1 MDTNATLSKKQNWI
15 DEIRVFASFCVI
27 LLHAASPYANNFG
40 KEEWFV
46 AVVYDGLAQSC
57 VPLFLMITGHLLLN
71 HEGSRQV
78 VLKKRIARIL
88 TPLLFWTMFFMAWRF
103 LYREN
108 FNFSFYA
115 IYTLAISPIYYHLW
129 FLYALAGLYLLLPL
143 LQLIFRNAEKKHL
156 ILYICLWFIENS
168 VFPLI
173 TKATSIDNKIDLG
186 LTHGLAG
193 YFFLGAMLG
202 RAQCD
207 ERRIALGSAALIIG
221 AFTTVLGTLWL
232 SERSG
237 GFDAA
242 LCDNFSPTVALM
254 SAGTFF
260 LFKNLQH
267 RFSTQRILTEKL
279 ASASF
284 GIYLVHPFFL
294 ETTGPAIYRFL
305 ENTPLDSLIVSIP
318 LTTLTTL
325 VFSYGAVKTIKKIR
339 FLKRTVT

>member
-1 MDTNATLSKKQNWI
+1 MDVTLSKKQNWI
-15 DEIRVFASFCVI
+15 DGTRVFACFCVV

-40 KEEWFV
+40 KDDWFV

-57 VPLFLMITGHLLLN
+57 VPLFLMVTGHLLLN
-71 HEGSRQV
+71 HEDSLQD
-78 VLKKRIARIL
+78 VLKKRFARIL
-88 TPLLFWTMFFMAWRF
+88 PPLLFWTIFFLAWRF

-143 LQLIFRNAEKKHL
+143 LQLIFKNAGKMHL
-156 ILYICLWFIENS
+156 MLYMCLWFIENS
-168 VFPLI
+168 AIPLI
-173 TKATSIDNKIDLG
+173 TKATSINNKIDLG

-193 YFFLGAMLG
+193 YFFLGAILG
-202 RAQCD
+202 QAQCD
-207 ERRIALGSAALIIG
+207 ARRIALGSTALIIG
-221 AFTTVLGTLWL
+221 AFTTVWGTLWL

-237 GFDAA
+237 GFDAT
-242 LCDNFSPTVALM
+242 LCDNFSPTVVLM

-260 LFKNLQH
+260 LFKTFQH
-267 RFSTQRILTEKL
+267 RFSTQSTLIEKV

-284 GIYLVHPFFL
+284 GIYLIHPFFL
-294 ETTGPAIYRFL
+294 ETAGPAIYKFL
-305 ENTPLDSLIVSIP
+305 ENTPLDSLIISIP

-325 VFSYGAVKTIKKIR
+325 FFSYGAVKTIKKIR
-339 FLKRTVT
+339 FLKRTVI